1 MSLAIFL
8 KLFVLILIVA
18 IGWWAGRTSML
29 RGPEPVR
36 VISAVAFYLLAPA
49 LLFRATARIDAQ
61 HMPWQTLTAF
71 FIPVMIW
78 LLLNYVLQRFLQKKT
93 KGVEISSEEVAKPA
107 VRALS
112 LSFGN
117 NVQVGLPLIA
127 SLYGDMG
134 LSIHVAI
141 ISMHALLLMGT
152 GTLLVELDIARQ
164 HLNNGQQ
171 SLAKTLQQT
180 ARNII
185 IHPIILPVLLGF
197 AFNLTGLTLPQP
209 LDETLQLMG
218 SGTVPL
224 CLLLIGLS
232 LAHHGIKG
240 SVKPAMLISIGKM
253 CLMPLAVFLTARF
266 GLHLSGVQLAVVTLG
281 AALPCG
287 SNTLLFAQRYQTLE
301 AETSAAIV
309 MSTVGFALM
318 APLWLMVLGN

>member
-8 KLFVLILIVA
+8 KLLVLILIVT

-49 LLFRATARIDAQ
+49 LLFRATAKIDA
-61 HMPWQTLTAF
+61 HHLPWQTLTAF
-71 FIPVMIW
+71 FVPVMAW
-78 LLLNYVLQRFLQKKT
+78 LLFNYGLQKFMAKADDAA
-93 KGVEISSEEVAKPA
+93 EKPA

-127 SLYGDMG
+127 SLFGDTG
-134 LSIHVAI
+134 LSLHVAI
-141 ISMHALLLMGT
+141 ISLHAILLMGT
-152 GTLLVELDIARQ
+152 GTLLIELDIARRQ
-164 HLNNGQQ
+164 HHAQQQ

-180 ARNII
+180 LRNII
-185 IHPIILPVLLGF
+185 IRPIVLPVMSGF
-197 AFNLTGLTLPQP
+197 AFNLTGLSLPQP

-232 LAHHGIKG
+232 LAHHGVKG
-240 SVKPAMLISIGKM
+240 SVLPATLISAGKM
-253 CLMPLAVFLTARF
+253 IGMPLCVYLTARY
-266 GLHLSGVQLAVVTLG
+266 GLRLEGVQLAVVTLG

-287 SNTLLFAQRYQTLE
+287 SNTLMFAQRYQTLE

-309 MSTVGFALM
+309 MSTVGFAIM
-318 APLWLMVLGN
+318 APLWLLVLSH